1 MKQKLY
7 FDYHRIKNTDSKNP
21 KLIARY
27 TLDLED
33 KKIYKQT
40 PNSDG
45 RLSENNEPVQSN
57 AGTKELTALRESLD
71 VGSFANVTKIKSNV
85 PLKRFLTNKK
95 GKFFCDE
102 SVDKAFEFQD
112 ELLNEKEKEYTLL
125 VGE

>member
-1 MKQKLY
+1 MKKYLY
-7 FDYHRIKNTDSKNP
+7 FDYNRIKNTDSKRP
-21 KLIARY
+21 TLIARY

-33 KKIYKQT
+33 KKIYKQSV
-40 PNSDG
+40 NSDG
-45 RLSENNEPVQSN
+45 RLSEDKEVERTN
-57 AGTKELTALRESLD
+57 AGTKELIAFRESLD
-71 VGSFANVTKIKSNV
+71 VGSFANVSKIKSNA